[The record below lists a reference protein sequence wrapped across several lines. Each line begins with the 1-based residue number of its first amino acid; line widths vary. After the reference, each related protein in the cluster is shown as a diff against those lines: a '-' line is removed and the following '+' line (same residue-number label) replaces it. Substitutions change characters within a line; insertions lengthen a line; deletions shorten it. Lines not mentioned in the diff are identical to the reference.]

1 MSLTLHTHRFS
12 SNGQKAQLMLDTV
25 GLDYAVREVPFEA
38 ERADWHVAVN
48 PMGGIPAL
56 VDGDFHLAESNT
68 ILRYLAD
75 REGREDL
82 YPRDPKERATIDW
95 ILDLWALVVRPAL
108 FSYESAQ
115 YGIVIGVG
123 MFGKDAAPEA
133 EVQEKFDRAVP
144 KLNQAMQILDLVGP
158 WACLGHRTIADIAAT
173 PVLHRIVHA
182 PVDLSQVPRM
192 QTWAEACLATPE
204 WQALIPTCGVPN
216 R

>member
-1 MSLTLHTHRFS
+1 
-12 SNGQKAQLMLDTV
+12 
-25 GLDYAVREVPFEA
+25 
-38 ERADWHVAVN
+38 
-48 PMGGIPAL
+48 
-56 VDGDFHLAESNT
+56 
-68 ILRYLAD
+68 
-75 REGREDL
+75 
-82 YPRDPKERATIDW
+82 
-95 ILDLWALVVRPAL
+95 
-108 FSYESAQ
+108 
-115 YGIVIGVG
+115 

-144 KLNQAMQILDLVGP
+144 KLNQAMQILDPVGP